1 MRLTVLLAFA
11 DARAGEA
18 IARAL
23 TRSGVA
29 VYGVMGDGASL
40 LRAARKL
47 GPCLVLMGPRLPDMT
62 PQELH
67 AALGG
72 RAALRVLCRAGETGQ
87 GAEGGVRRE
96 TMPATGPELAAL
108 VRGML
113 AEEEERLRE
122 SVRRAAPDEDLVRL
136 AKETLQRRMRCSEG
150 EAHRALQ
157 RLSMAR
163 GLRMA
168 EAARRVLEDEKTT

>member
-11 DARAGEA
+11 DARAREA

-29 VYGVMGDGASL
+29 VSGAFGDGASL

-47 GPCLVLMGPRLPDMT
+47 GPCLALVGTRLPDMT
-62 PQELH
+62 PQELQ
-67 AALGG
+67 AALEG
-72 RAALRVLCRAGETGQ
+72 RAALRVLCRAGDAGD
-87 GAEGGVRRE
+87 GGGVRRE
-96 TMPATGPELAAL
+96 AMPATGPELAAL

-113 AEEEERLRE
+113 LEEEERLRE
-122 SVRRAAPDEDLVRL
+122 GARRGETDERLVVL
-136 AKETLQRRMRCSEG
+136 AKEAMQRRMGCTED

-157 RLSMAR
+157 RMSMAK